1 MPLFAGTVWLAVR
14 TAPRPWV
21 RPHLLVDLALTAC
34 LAVVGFQLVPLPAAL
49 RERLSPAADAVEG
62 QLLLQAG
69 SPAEPVARP
78 LSLDPESTAW
88 NLGVGIVLL
97 LVFWCARAIFEKL
110 GGLRIVVRAV
120 AWTGLVLSVITFVAH
135 RTAPRLIYGFWAPV
149 TRSDNPTPY
158 GPFVNRNHF
167 ATWLLLAIP
176 LVGGYV
182 IARAGSHRTGR
193 PFDAEHAIDARMA
206 GLLASVCL
214 MTAVLLSSMSRSGL
228 VGLAAALMV
237 LVIVASQRV
246 TMGRL
251 AWLVTAIVLVLTA
264 ATTYVNV
271 PDLLSRVDE
280 AVPTGL
286 GGRTTIWRETWPM
299 ALAFSGT
306 GLGVGAFE
314 RGMLVYQQSPRS
326 IFFNHAHNQ
335 YLQLLV
341 EGGLLLLVPC
351 ALALAAALRETVLRL
366 RHDRTPMF
374 WVRAGAAAG
383 LVAVCVQSVWE
394 VGLRMPANAV
404 LFAVVAAVATYEA
417 VPSAGSSR
425 G

>member
-1 MPLFAGTVWLAVR
+1 
-14 TAPRPWV
+14 
-21 RPHLLVDLALTAC
+21 
-34 LAVVGFQLVPLPAAL
+34 
-49 RERLSPAADAVEG
+49 
-62 QLLLQAG
+62 
-69 SPAEPVARP
+69 
-78 LSLDPESTAW
+78 
-88 NLGVGIVLL
+88 
-97 LVFWCARAIFEKL
+97 
-110 GGLRIVVRAV
+110 
-120 AWTGLVLSVITFVAH
+120 
-135 RTAPRLIYGFWAPV
+135 
-149 TRSDNPTPY
+149 
-158 GPFVNRNHF
+158 
-167 ATWLLLAIP
+167 
-176 LVGGYV
+176 
-182 IARAGSHRTGR
+182 
-193 PFDAEHAIDARMA
+193 
-206 GLLASVCL
+206 VCL

-228 VGLAAALMV
+228 VGLAAAVVV
-237 LVIVASQRV
+237 LVVAASQRV

-280 AVPTGL
+280 AVPSGL

-299 ALAFSGT
+299 AQAFSGT

-351 ALALAAALRETVLRL
+351 TLALAAALGETVLRL
-366 RHDRTPMF
+366 RQDRTPMF

-417 VPSAGSSR
+417 APSAGSSR